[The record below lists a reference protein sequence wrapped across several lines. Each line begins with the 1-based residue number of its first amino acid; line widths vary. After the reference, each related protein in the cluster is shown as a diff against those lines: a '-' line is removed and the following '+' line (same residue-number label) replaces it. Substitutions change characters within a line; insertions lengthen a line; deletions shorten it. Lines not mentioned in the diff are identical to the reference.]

1 MDARVFRFVFRTAVV
16 IGFAVSVGQGSNA
29 LAAAGY
35 KTRNFT
41 VSAATPQLAKEIGE
55 AAEVWRK
62 QLAVEWLGK
71 EMPPWSKPCPINAKL
86 ESGAGGAT
94 SFIFDRG
101 EVFGWKMDIQ
111 GSRERILDSVL
122 PHEITHT
129 IFASH
134 FRQPLP
140 RWADEGACTTV
151 EHRSEIAKQERN
163 LITYLKTGRGIPFR
177 QMFAMKDY
185 PSDVMPLYAQGH
197 STAQWLIESRGKA
210 AFLEFLA
217 DGMQDENWER
227 AVREHYGFNDLIA
240 MQSSWNEWVKQG
252 RPTITPTAPSAV
264 LASNTRPVRSPNA
277 ANAIQASATATG
289 QQAIFRNQS
298 PDDISPIP
306 GKTPPARPVES
317 GPVTVASGTSSVYAA
332 AAERAKRERQETAR
346 AVGLAGGTPAESV
359 YDATRPT
366 GLTRR

>member
-16 IGFAVSVGQGSNA
+16 FGFALFVGQGSTA
-29 LAAAGY
+29 LNAAGY

-41 VSAATPQLAKEIGE
+41 VSAPTPQLAKEIGD
-55 AAEVWRK
+55 AAEVWRQK
-62 QLAVEWLGK
+62 LSVDWLGK
-71 EMPPWSKPCPINAKL
+71 EMPPWSKPCPISVKL
-86 ESGAGGAT
+86 ANGAGGAT

-101 EVFGWKMDIQ
+101 EVFGWKMEIQ

-122 PHEITHT
+122 PHEVTHT

-217 DGMQDENWER
+217 DGMRDENWER
-227 AVREHYGFNDLIA
+227 AVHQHYGFNDLVV
-240 MQSSWNEWVKQG
+240 MQTTWNEWVKQG
-252 RPTITPTAPSAV
+252 RPVMTPAGPNAV
-264 LASNTRPVRSPNA
+264 LASNTRPARSPAVSNA
-277 ANAIQASATATG
+277 VQSGVTATG
-289 QQAIFRNQS
+289 EQAIFRNQS
-298 PDDISPIP
+298 PDDVTPIA
-306 GKTPPARPVES
+306 GMTPPARPVES
-317 GPVTVASGTSSVYAA
+317 AAVTVASGTSSVYAA
-332 AAERAKRERQETAR
+332 SAEQAKRERQEAAR
-346 AVGLAGGTPAESV
+346 AIGLAAGAPADSV
-359 YDATRPT
+359 YDASRPT
-366 GLTRR
+366 GIMRR